1 MAVNL
6 RDMRT
11 ITSFLCECKKF
22 EFIDGVPTLTVSLD
36 LMNEIRDAIALENL
50 CRVGV
55 TSREWTDY
63 ERVTAFG
70 VVINTSYAKGADGGG
85 S

>member
-22 EFIDGVPTLTVSLD
+22 EFVDGVPTLTVSLD
-36 LMNEIRDAIALENL
+36 LMNEIRDAISVEKL
-50 CRVGV
+50 CRTGI
-55 TSREWTDY
+55 TAPKWTDY
-63 ERVTAFG
+63 EQVTVFG
-70 VVINTSYAKGADGGG
+70 VTVKTSYAKGDDSGG

>member
-22 EFIDGVPTLTVSLD
+22 EFVDGVPTLTVSLD
-36 LMNEIRDAIALENL
+36 LMNDIRDGIAVENVCQIGL
-50 CRVGV
+50 M
-55 TSREWTDY
+55 SREWTDY
-63 ERVTAFG
+63 ERVTVFG
-70 VVINTSYAKGADGGG
+70 VVIKTSYAKEADGGG